1 MSEGLSTHSHLKVNL
16 HRNIYSNLNC
26 ILFLIKI
33 FLYQN
38 DNYLQESV
46 LTENFHLLIKDW

>member
-46 LTENFHLLIKDW
+46 LTENFHLLIKD